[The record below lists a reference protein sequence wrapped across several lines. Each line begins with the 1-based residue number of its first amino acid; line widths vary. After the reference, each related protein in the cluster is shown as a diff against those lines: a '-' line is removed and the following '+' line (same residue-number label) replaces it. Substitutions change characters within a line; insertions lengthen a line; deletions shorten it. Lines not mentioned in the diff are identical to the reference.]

1 MSAKRFTI
9 LVIPEGSHQVRRFG
23 VRSSLIKSVVAAS
36 VLLVL
41 GLAGLIADYVMTN
54 LDSNE
59 LERLRVENLS
69 QREEL
74 HRLVVKLEDL
84 RQEMVVLAQNDAKVR
99 VMAKLSAP
107 KGDSIVG
114 VGGPAGQDEV
124 NREFNEIQLRIDEV
138 RRQIDL
144 RRESQE
150 EIQGI
155 LNDQRSLLA
164 AKPSAWPVKGWL
176 TSTFGMRRDPFN
188 GKRKMHEGLDIAAR
202 TGTPVVATADGIVS
216 SVKTEPGYGKLVTV
230 DHGYGYRTIY
240 GHNSRIYVKV
250 GQRVRRGDRI
260 AAVGNTGR
268 STGSHVHYEIRLN
281 GVPVNPHKYL

>member
-1 MSAKRFTI
+1 LPDKRFTI

-23 VRSSLIKSVVAAS
+23 VRLS
-36 VLLVL
+36 VLKRIAAAAVVLAL
-41 GLAGLIADYVMTN
+41 GLAGLITDYVLTN
-54 LDSNE
+54 LDQNE
-59 LERLRVENLS
+59 LERLQVENLS

-74 HRLVVKLEDL
+74 HRLIVKLEDL
-84 RQEMVVLAQNDAKVR
+84 RQEIVVLAQNDAKVR

-107 KGDSIVG
+107 KSDSMVG
-114 VGGPAGQDEV
+114 VGGPATQEDV
-124 NREFNEIQLRIDEV
+124 NREFSVIQQRIDEV

-164 AKPSAWPVKGWL
+164 AKPGGWPVKGWL
-176 TSTFGMRRDPFN
+176 TSSFGMRRDPFN
-188 GKRKMHEGLDIAAR
+188 GRRKMHEGLDIAAR
-202 TGTPVVATADGIVS
+202 TGTSVTATADGIVS
-216 SVKTEPGYGKLVTV
+216 SVKTEPGYGKVVIL

-240 GHNSRIYVKV
+240 GHNSKYYVKV
-250 GQRVRRGDRI
+250 GQRVRRGERI

-281 GVPVNPHKYL
+281 GVPVNPRKYL

>member
-9 LVIPEGSHQVRRFG
+9 LVIPEGSHQVRRFTLRSKVFKG
-23 VRSSLIKSVVAAS
+23 VLAAS
-36 VLLVL
+36 VLLL
-41 GLAGLIADYVMTN
+41 IGLTALIADYVMTN

-59 LERLRVENLS
+59 LERLQVENIS

-74 HRLVVKLEDL
+74 HRLAVRLEDL

-107 KGDSIVG
+107 KGDAMAG
-114 VGGPAGQDEV
+114 VGGPASDDDV
-124 NREFNEIQLRIDEV
+124 NREFSAIQQRIDEV

-164 AKPSAWPVKGWL
+164 AKPTGWPVKGWL
-176 TSTFGMRRDPFN
+176 TSSFGMRRDPFN
-188 GKRKMHEGLDIAAR
+188 GRRKMHEGYDIAAR
-202 TGTPVVATADGIVS
+202 TGTPVTATADGIVS
-216 SVKTEPGYGKLVTV
+216 SVRTEAGYGKMVTI

-240 GHNSRIYVKV
+240 SHNSKHYVKV

-281 GVPVNPHKYL
+281 GVPVNPKKYL

>member
-23 VRSSLIKSVVAAS
+23 IRRSVVKG
-36 VLLVL
+36 VLAVSMILML
-41 GLAGLIADYVMTN
+41 GLAGLVADYVMTN
-54 LDSNE
+54 LDRNE
-59 LERLRVENLS
+59 LERLQVENLS

-74 HRLVVKLEDL
+74 HRLVVKLENL

-114 VGGPAGQDEV
+114 VGGPASQDDV
-124 NREFNEIQLRIDEV
+124 NREFSEIQLRIDEV

-164 AKPSAWPVKGWL
+164 AKPVGWPVKGWL
-176 TSTFGMRRDPFN
+176 TSKFGMRRDPFN
-188 GKRKMHEGLDIAAR
+188 GRRKMHEGLDIAAR
-202 TGTPVVATADGIVS
+202 SGTAVVATADGIVS
-216 SVKTEPGYGKLVTV
+216 SVRTEAGYGKIVVV

-281 GVPVNPHKYL
+281 GVPVNPNKYS

>member
-1 MSAKRFTI
+1 LSDKRFTI

-23 VRSSLIKSVVAAS
+23 VRLS
-36 VLLVL
+36 VLKRIAAAAVVLAL
-41 GLAGLIADYVMTN
+41 GLAGLITDYVLTN
-54 LDSNE
+54 LDQNE
-59 LERLRVENLS
+59 LERLQVENLS

-84 RQEMVVLAQNDAKVR
+84 RQEIVVLAQNDAKVR

-107 KGDSIVG
+107 KSDSMVG
-114 VGGPAGQDEV
+114 VGGPATQEDV
-124 NREFNEIQLRIDEV
+124 NREFSVIQQRIDEV

-164 AKPSAWPVKGWL
+164 AKPGGWPVKGWL
-176 TSTFGMRRDPFN
+176 TSSFGMRRDPFN
-188 GKRKMHEGLDIAAR
+188 GRRKMHEGLDIAAR
-202 TGTPVVATADGIVS
+202 TGTAVTATADGIVS
-216 SVKTEPGYGKLVTV
+216 SVKTEPGYGKVVIL

-240 GHNSRIYVKV
+240 GHNSRYYVKV
-250 GQRVRRGDRI
+250 GQRVRRGERI

-281 GVPVNPHKYL
+281 GVPVNPRKYL